1 MFVFNSQIQRWE
13 FRFGFHPEQEQ
24 KVEGEFYRIDKPI
37 VQSVVN
43 QLYDN
48 VICKLPFTDVSRL
61 KIHLQSQ
68 VKPSNSNTHQVS
80 MQLKVKYRYPMA
92 APAAQ

>member
-1 MFVFNSQIQRWE
+1 MISRNWD
-13 FRFGFHPEQEQ
+13 RFGFHPEQEQ

-48 VICKLPFTDVSRL
+48 VICKLPFTDVSKL
-61 KIHLQSQ
+61 QIHLQSP
-68 VKPSNSNTHQVS
+68 VKPSNSNLHQVS
-80 MQLKVKYRYPMA
+80 MQLKVKYRFPMA
-92 APAAQ
+92 APAE